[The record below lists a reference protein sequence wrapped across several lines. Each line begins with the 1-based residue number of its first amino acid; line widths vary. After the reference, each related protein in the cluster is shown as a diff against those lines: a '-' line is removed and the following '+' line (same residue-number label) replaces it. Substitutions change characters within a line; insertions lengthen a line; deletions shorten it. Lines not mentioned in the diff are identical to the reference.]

1 MKIGHPA
8 PGVLD
13 AAPPASAG
21 SVRPA
26 TDEAARTA
34 PAIGTDGTDKVELSA
49 TAAGL
54 MSGVKGAPAEIDAAK
69 VQRISQA
76 IADGSFKVNPE
87 AIADK
92 LIANAR
98 EVLGSVKR

>member
-34 PAIGTDGTDKVELSA
+34 PAIGTDGTDK
-49 TAAGL
+49 AGL
-54 MSGVKGAPAEIDAAK
+54 GPVLKAEAEFRDLVTEGAGLLL
-69 VQRISQA
+69 V
-76 IADGSFKVNPE
+76 
-87 AIADK
+87 
-92 LIANAR
+92 R
-98 EVLGSVKR
+98 EVGLRDRLESPVIDEFDAHV